1 MPTPVKP
8 KSEPV
13 NRFAMEAAPSGE
25 PIVNRFTEPPI
36 DFSKIGEFDAK
47 HASEGQQWKLA
58 LGYLTTPSTKA
69 RADIIRKVLP
79 GASIQLDPN
88 NGREVVSYKGEV
100 GYIDKPGVT
109 FQGIVNTAGQ
119 ILKYL
124 PVGKA
129 AGAGGSLLT
138 RSLIA
143 GGAAALTSA
152 AEDAAA
158 IPQGSEQGI
167 SPEKA
172 LTTGAIAGVAQ
183 PVGELVIQPGIGWL
197 TQRGVHA
204 WRAIRGTP
212 QAATP
217 DGTLT
222 GLGRRLA
229 EEAGLDPD
237 QITPQLAD
245 ELERAARQAT
255 AAALP
260 DEQIPGATTRQA
272 LSQRFR
278 TPMTRGELT
287 QDYRQQ
293 SLEENLR
300 RMDVTTRAGQIMRD
314 AEGQSAQA
322 LRGATGE
329 SGFGLLR
336 REVGGTTATDVA
348 DAGQQV
354 ISATQAQAAAA
365 RGAYQGAYRTARE
378 AGASLDARAYKGFLQ
393 DTETVLKD
401 AVDYDPNLYPQTA
414 KMLENLRGRLV
425 FMEETGRSAPRQ
437 IPLAKLENIRKII
450 NAQWKS
456 ADATDRMGLDILR
469 NQFDEMVN
477 GALDAGRV
485 RGPAESV
492 DAWRA
497 GRALYQRFQELYSA
511 NPRAGQAEQTAGRT
525 VADWL
530 RSGNATGEDA
540 IRKAVQ
546 SPALTRRI
554 LGINGAD
561 SPAHAALKQGALE
574 YVFRPALKNEG
585 ISPRLVVSQYDR
597 WFRGSGREQ
606 MEAIFSARE
615 RAAIGEFA
623 QLARAKVPMEGVVN
637 YSNTGNVLVKSAQQL
652 LQRLGVLSAA
662 TGHVEVAGA
671 LGAANAL
678 QRAAATNQARG
689 AVRGLVPADRVTPA
703 IVSGASGV
711 TSSRSG
717 AQE

>member
-1 MPTPVKP
+1 MATPA
-8 KSEPV
+8 EPV
-13 NRFAMEAAPSGE
+13 NRFAQEAAPSGE
-25 PIVNRFTEPPI
+25 PLVNRFKEPAI
-36 DFSKIGEFDAK
+36 DFSQVGEFDAK
-47 HASEGQQWKLA
+47 NATEGQQWRLA

-79 GASIQLDPN
+79 GASIQIDPTT
-88 NGREVVSYKGEV
+88 GREVVSYKGEV
-100 GYIDKPGVT
+100 GFIDKPGVT

-129 AGAGGSLLT
+129 AGMGGTLLS
-138 RSLIA
+138 RSLIAA
-143 GGAAALTSA
+143 GGAAATSA
-152 AEDAAA
+152 AEDLAA
-158 IPQGSEQGI
+158 IPQGSEQGV

-172 LTTGAIAGVAQ
+172 ITAGVASGVAQ
-183 PVGELVIQPGIGWL
+183 PVSELVIAPAMGWL
-197 TQRGVHA
+197 SQRGVQA

-212 QAATP
+212 QAVNQQ
-217 DGTLT
+217 GTLT
-222 GLGRRLA
+222 DLGRRLA
-229 EEAGLDPD
+229 EEAGLDPE
-237 QITPQLAD
+237 QITPQLAR
-245 ELERAARQAT
+245 ELEQAARQAT
-255 AAALP
+255 AAAVP
-260 DEQIPGATTRQA
+260 DEQVPGAVERQA

-278 TPMTRGELT
+278 TPLTRGEIT

-300 RMDVTTRAGQIMRD
+300 RMDVSTNAGNIMRD
-314 AEGQSAQA
+314 AETRSAQA
-322 LRGATGE
+322 LRGGTGE

-336 REVGGTTATDVA
+336 REVGGTTAPDVA

-354 ISATQAQAAAA
+354 IGATQAQANAA
-365 RGAYQGAYRTARE
+365 RAAYQTAYRTARE
-378 AGASLDARAYKGFLQ
+378 AGASLDARAYRGFLQ

-414 KMLENLRGRLV
+414 KMLDNLRGRLV
-425 FMEETGRSAPRQ
+425 FMEETGRAAPRQ
-437 IPLAKLENIRKII
+437 IPLAKLENIRKLI

-456 ADATDRMGLDILR
+456 ADATDRMGLDVLR

-497 GRALYQRFQELYSA
+497 GRALYQRFQQLYSA
-511 NPRAGQAEQTAGRT
+511 NPQAGQAEQSAGRT

-554 LGINGAD
+554 LDINGAD

-585 ISPRLVVSQYDR
+585 ISPRLVVSQYER
-597 WFRGSGREQ
+597 WFTGSGREQ
-606 MEAIFSARE
+606 MEAIFSTQE

-623 QLARAKVPMEGVVN
+623 RLARAKVPMEGVVN
-637 YSNTGNVLVKSAQQL
+637 YSNSGNVFFKAAQQL
-652 LQRLGVLSAA
+652 LQRLGILSAA

-689 AVRGLVPADRVTPA
+689 AVRGLVPVDQVTPA
-703 IVSGASGV
+703 VVGGASGV
-711 TSSRSG
+711 ATSRAG
-717 AQE
+717 ARE